1 MMKGF
6 RFFSV
11 GRLVLFGLT
20 LASVIFSSCS
30 SSIPE
35 PHYIPPPAKKH
46 TITAP
51 VVKPFLPDGWADI
64 TSRSEQPQIKLWI
77 VNREYSA
84 TMVLRELQAD
94 SATQQLLFREE
105 MNLIATISLH
115 GKVPENNPD
124 FRVTRVPSMI
134 DGKKNLSSYAYTEKG
149 LLRRVVVFQKQNK
162 LMELE
167 LMQEQSSADFEAL
180 TSDLIAFAVTLVD
193 R

>member
-1 MMKGF
+1 MLRF
-6 RFFSV
+6 RFCWA
-11 GRLVLFGLT
+11 GWPALFGLT
-20 LASVIFSSCS
+20 FVGIMLSSCS

-35 PHYIPPPAKKH
+35 PHYIPSPAKKH

-51 VVKPFLPDGWADI
+51 AVKPLLPEGWADI
-64 TSRSEQPQIKLWI
+64 TSRSEQPQIRMWI

-84 TMVLRELQAD
+84 TMVLRELQTD

-115 GKVPENNPD
+115 GKVPENDPA

-134 DGKKNLSSYAYTEKG
+134 DGKRNLSSYAYSEKG

-167 LMQEQSSADFEAL
+167 LMQEQSTADFEAL
-180 TSDLIAFAVTLVD
+180 TNDLIAFAVTLVD

>member
-1 MMKGF
+1 
-6 RFFSV
+6 
-11 GRLVLFGLT
+11 
-20 LASVIFSSCS
+20 
-30 SSIPE
+30 
-35 PHYIPPPAKKH
+35 
-46 TITAP
+46 
-51 VVKPFLPDGWADI
+51 
-64 TSRSEQPQIKLWI
+64 
-77 VNREYSA
+77 
-84 TMVLRELQAD
+84 MVLRELQAD